1 MTEQVRIELKEV
13 RDANKNL
20 DTTKFTQEKYITE
33 YSLRLSSL
41 QREIDDKSAL
51 LAQSASL

>member
-1 MTEQVRIELKEV
+1 MLTFELDGQKGMTEQVRTELKEV

-41 QREIDDKSAL
+41 
-51 LAQSASL
+51 